1 MQFNKNTSSGRTNI
15 IAIIIKSLI
24 GLIVILGL
32 VFFINK
38 VDFPAPKK
46 EIEKIIQMKILK
58 LLNKKNLSIVIFS
71 LFSFSSF
78 AEDKPVDIWNIEKQ
92 ETENISEENLSTE
105 SKQVVSES
113 SVYKMQSDKNED
125 SIKLDQE
132 LTSKTIKIAGIYDPQ
147 EYGLDINMWSNSDGS
162 TLKKLFNNI
171 DKYELSKDASEIL
184 NISLLTNAY
193 YPNQN
198 ITDQE
203 FLNFKTK
210 WLIKNSNLDLIE
222 EYLIKNQVTNLHPEL
237 MRYMVDRYLSQSD
250 VKKSCEIFSKIKE
263 PLEDEYL
270 SKFNLYCLINY
281 GKNEEAQ
288 LILDLKK
295 ELGFSD
301 EYFENKINY
310 LLGYIDEL
318 NKEISEN
325 SILDFHLAHRTN
337 PEFTFEPNK
346 DTPKLIWKYLSS
358 SNLLYKIQDVEI
370 SDIEKIS
377 TIEKATHDKI
387 YSEEEL
393 FEFYKRF
400 QFNINQL
407 LNTKESYKSLS
418 SIEGKALVYQ
428 RLLLTEEPKLK
439 LELMK
444 ILKDIFKS
452 EGIEDAFDEE
462 LRKYLK
468 QIDETDVPSNFTT
481 FYNQYIK
488 SDEIIN
494 RRIKYNNKI
503 LHQSK
508 LVNYFNGDYAKSKIE
523 EDLDKFLKKIKKD
536 KEYFLSKKDIIF
548 LEALKSDGIEIS
560 KKYENLYKVNKSEM
574 PSDIQKMLDNKEIGA
589 ALLRVIEVIGPEK
602 IEDIDD
608 DTVYFIINTLNQLNT
623 DSIRNK
629 LLLKVLPL
637 KV

>member
-1 MQFNKNTSSGRTNI
+1 
-15 IAIIIKSLI
+15 
-24 GLIVILGL
+24 
-32 VFFINK
+32 
-38 VDFPAPKK
+38 
-46 EIEKIIQMKILK
+46 MKISK

-71 LFSFSSF
+71 LISLSSF
-78 AEDKPVDIWNIEKQ
+78 AEDKPVDIWNLEKQ
-92 ETENISEENLSTE
+92 ESETISEENLSIE
-105 SKQVVSES
+105 NKQEVSES
-113 SVYKMQSDKNED
+113 SIYKMQSDKNEV

-132 LTSKTIKIAGIYDPQ
+132 LTSKTIKIAGLYDPQ

-203 FLNFKTK
+203 FLKFKTE

-310 LLGYIDEL
+310 LFGYMDEA

-337 PEFTFEPNK
+337 PEFKFEPNK

-370 SDIEKIS
+370 TDIEKIS
-377 TIEKATHDKI
+377 TIEKATHDKN

-462 LRKYLK
+462 LRKSLK

-481 FYNQYIK
+481 FYNQYLK

-494 RRIKYNNKI
+494 KRIKYNNKI

-536 KEYFLSKKDIIF
+536 KKYSLSKKDIIF

-589 ALLRVIEVIGPEK
+589 ALLRIIEVIGSEK

>member
-1 MQFNKNTSSGRTNI
+1 
-15 IAIIIKSLI
+15 
-24 GLIVILGL
+24 
-32 VFFINK
+32 
-38 VDFPAPKK
+38 
-46 EIEKIIQMKILK
+46 MKILK

-71 LFSFSSF
+71 LLITSSLI
-78 AEDKPVDIWNIEKQ
+78 ADDKPVDIWNIEKKGVD
-92 ETENISEENLSTE
+92 TISEENLSDENEQEITE
-105 SKQVVSES
+105 NSI
-113 SVYKMQSDKNED
+113 YKMQLDKKED
-125 SIKLDQE
+125 LIKLDGE
-132 LTSKTIKIAGIYDPQ
+132 LTSKTIKIAGLYDPQ
-147 EYGLDINMWSNSDGS
+147 DYGLSIDMWSNSDGL

-171 DKYELSKDASEIL
+171 DKYDLSKDATEIL

-203 FLNFKTK
+203 FLKYKTK
-210 WLIKNSNLDLIE
+210 WLIKNSDLDLIE
-222 EYLIKNQVTNLHPEL
+222 EYLIKNQVTNLHSEL

-295 ELGFSD
+295 ELGFLD
-301 EYFENKINY
+301 EYFENKVNY
-310 LLGYIDEL
+310 LFGYIDEA

-358 SNLLYKIQDVEI
+358 SNLLYRIQDVEI
-370 SDIEKIS
+370 TDIEKIS
-377 TIEKATHDKI
+377 TIEKATHDKN

-452 EGIEDAFDEE
+452 EGIENAFDEE
-462 LRKYLK
+462 LRKSLK
-468 QIDETDVPSNFTT
+468 QIEETDVPSNFTT

-488 SDEIIN
+488 NDEIIN
-494 RRIKYNNKI
+494 KKIKYNNKI

-508 LVNYFNGDYAKSKIE
+508 LINYFNGDYAKSKIE

-536 KEYFLSKKDIIF
+536 KKYSLSKKDIIF
-548 LEALKSDGIEIS
+548 LEALKSDGIKIS

-574 PSDIQKMLDNKEIGA
+574 PLDIQKMVDNKEIGA
-589 ALLRVIEVIGPEK
+589 ALLRIIEVIGPEK
-602 IEDIDD
+602 IEDIDV

>member
-1 MQFNKNTSSGRTNI
+1 
-15 IAIIIKSLI
+15 
-24 GLIVILGL
+24 
-32 VFFINK
+32 
-38 VDFPAPKK
+38 
-46 EIEKIIQMKILK
+46 MKILK

-71 LFSFSSF
+71 LFSFSLF

-92 ETENISEENLSTE
+92 ETENISEENLSIE
-105 SKQVVSES
+105 NKQVVSES

-132 LTSKTIKIAGIYDPQ
+132 LTSKTIKIAGLYDPQ

-184 NISLLTNAY
+184 NILLLTNAY

-222 EYLIKNQVTNLHPEL
+222 EYLIKNQVTNIHPEL
-237 MRYMVDRYLSQSD
+237 MRYMIDRYLSQSD

-310 LLGYIDEL
+310 LLGYINEV

-370 SDIEKIS
+370 TDIEKIS
-377 TIEKATHDKI
+377 TVEKATHDKI

-452 EGIEDAFDEE
+452 EGIEHAFDEE

-468 QIDETDVPSNFTT
+468 QIDEIDVPSNFTT

-494 RRIKYNNKI
+494 KKIKYDNKI

-560 KKYENLYKVNKSEM
+560 KKYENLYKINKSEM
-574 PSDIQKMLDNKEIGA
+574 PSDIQKMIDNKEIGA

-608 DTVYFIINTLNQLNT
+608 DTVYFIINTLNQLNA

>member
-1 MQFNKNTSSGRTNI
+1 
-15 IAIIIKSLI
+15 
-24 GLIVILGL
+24 
-32 VFFINK
+32 
-38 VDFPAPKK
+38 
-46 EIEKIIQMKILK
+46 MKILK

-105 SKQVVSES
+105 NEQVVSES

-132 LTSKTIKIAGIYDPQ
+132 LTSKTIKIAGLYDPQ

-162 TLKKLFNNI
+162 TIKKLFNNI

-310 LLGYIDEL
+310 LLGYIDEV

-468 QIDETDVPSNFTT
+468 QIDEIDVPSNFTT

-494 RRIKYNNKI
+494 KRIKYNNKI

>member
-1 MQFNKNTSSGRTNI
+1 
-15 IAIIIKSLI
+15 
-24 GLIVILGL
+24 
-32 VFFINK
+32 
-38 VDFPAPKK
+38 
-46 EIEKIIQMKILK
+46 MKILK

-71 LFSFSSF
+71 LFSFSSI
-78 AEDKPVDIWNIEKQ
+78 AEDKPVDIWNINKQ
-92 ETENISEENLSTE
+92 EAETISEENISIKN
-105 SKQVVSES
+105 KQEASENS
-113 SVYKMQSDKNED
+113 IYKMQSDKNED
-125 SIKLDQE
+125 SIKLDQK
-132 LTSKTIKIAGIYDPQ
+132 LTSKTIKIAGLYDPQ
-147 EYGLDINMWSNSDGS
+147 DYGLDINMWSNSDGS

-171 DKYELSKDASEIL
+171 DKYDLSKDASEIL

-193 YPNQN
+193 YPNKN

-203 FLNFKTK
+203 FLKFKTK
-210 WLIKNSNLDLIE
+210 WLIKNSDLDLIE
-222 EYLIKNQVTNLHPEL
+222 EYLIKNQVVNLHPEL
-237 MRYMVDRYLSQSD
+237 MRYIVDKYLSQSD
-250 VKKSCEIFSKIKE
+250 IKKSCEIFSKIEE
-263 PLEDEYL
+263 PLEEEYL

-310 LLGYIDEL
+310 LFGYIDEA

-337 PEFTFEPNK
+337 SEFTFEPNK

-358 SNLLYKIQDVEI
+358 SNLLYKIKDVEI
-370 SDIEKIS
+370 TDIEKIS
-377 TIEKATHDKI
+377 TIEKATHDKN

-393 FEFYKRF
+393 FELYKRF

-462 LRKYLK
+462 LRKSLK

-481 FYNQYIK
+481 FYNQYLK

-494 RRIKYNNKI
+494 KRIKYNNKI

-536 KEYFLSKKDIIF
+536 KKYSLSKKDIIF

-589 ALLRVIEVIGPEK
+589 ALLRIIEVIGPEK

>member
-1 MQFNKNTSSGRTNI
+1 
-15 IAIIIKSLI
+15 
-24 GLIVILGL
+24 
-32 VFFINK
+32 
-38 VDFPAPKK
+38 
-46 EIEKIIQMKILK
+46 MKISK

-71 LFSFSSF
+71 LISLSSF
-78 AEDKPVDIWNIEKQ
+78 AEDKPVDIWNLEKQ
-92 ETENISEENLSTE
+92 ESETISEENLSIE
-105 SKQVVSES
+105 NKQEVSES
-113 SVYKMQSDKNED
+113 SIYKMQSDKNED

-132 LTSKTIKIAGIYDPQ
+132 LTSKTIKIAGLYDPQ

-184 NISLLTNAY
+184 SISLLTNAY

-203 FLNFKTK
+203 FLKFKTE

-310 LLGYIDEL
+310 LFGYIDEA

-337 PEFTFEPNK
+337 PEFKFEPNK

-370 SDIEKIS
+370 TDIEKIS
-377 TIEKATHDKI
+377 TIEKATHDKN

-462 LRKYLK
+462 LRKSLK

-481 FYNQYIK
+481 FYNQYLK

-494 RRIKYNNKI
+494 KRIKYNNKI

-536 KEYFLSKKDIIF
+536 KKYSLSKKDIIF

-589 ALLRVIEVIGPEK
+589 ALLRIIEVIGPEK

>member
-1 MQFNKNTSSGRTNI
+1 
-15 IAIIIKSLI
+15 
-24 GLIVILGL
+24 
-32 VFFINK
+32 
-38 VDFPAPKK
+38 
-46 EIEKIIQMKILK
+46 MKILK

-92 ETENISEENLSTE
+92 ETENISEENLSIE
-105 SKQVVSES
+105 NKQVVSES

-125 SIKLDQE
+125 SIKLDEE
-132 LTSKTIKIAGIYDPQ
+132 LTSKTIKIAGLYDPQ

-198 ITDQE
+198 ITAQE

-222 EYLIKNQVTNLHPEL
+222 EYLIKNQVTNIHPEL

-310 LLGYIDEL
+310 LLGYIDEV

-494 RRIKYNNKI
+494 KKIKYNNKI

-523 EDLDKFLKKIKKD
+523 KDLDNFLKKIKKD

-574 PSDIQKMLDNKEIGA
+574 PSDIQKMLDNKEVGA